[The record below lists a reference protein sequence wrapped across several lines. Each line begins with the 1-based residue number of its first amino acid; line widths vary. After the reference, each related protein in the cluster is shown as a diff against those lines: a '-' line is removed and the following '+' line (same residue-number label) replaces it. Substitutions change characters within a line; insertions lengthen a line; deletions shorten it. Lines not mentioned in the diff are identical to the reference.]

1 MGDGKAYSFVLVGVG
16 GQGTLLASNI
26 LAEVGLAA
34 GYDVKKSEVHGMAQ
48 RGGSVASHVRWDRE
62 VVHSPL
68 VGLGEAD
75 ILLSFEKM
83 EALRFA
89 HFLRRGGTAVVN
101 DQAIVP
107 VTVSS
112 GGVAYPGDEH
122 LARVFGALDATVVV
136 VPGEKLALEAGTVKA
151 ANVVL
156 LGAVSR
162 LLPLPEATW
171 WECLAQR
178 VPKKF
183 LELNRVAFASG
194 RDAVGEVKSEE
205 LRVKS

>member
-1 MGDGKAYSFVLVGVG
+1 MPNHKAYSFVLVGVG

-34 GYDVKKSEVHGMAQ
+34 GFDVKKSEVHGMAQ
-48 RGGSVASHVRWDRE
+48 RGGSVASHVRWHPE
-62 VVHSPL
+62 QVFSPL

-75 ILLSFEKM
+75 ILLSFEKV

-89 HFLRRGGTAVVN
+89 EFLRRGGTAVVN
-101 DQAIVP
+101 DMAIVP
-107 VTVSS
+107 ITVSS
-112 GGVAYPGDEH
+112 GSATYPEDED
-122 LARVFGALDATVVV
+122 LAKVFASLDAKLVM
-136 VPGEKLALEAGTVKA
+136 VPGERLAQEAGNVKA

-156 LGAVSR
+156 LGAVSK
-162 LLPLPEATW
+162 LLPLPEETW

-194 RDAVGEVKSEE
+194 RAAVKQT
-205 LRVKS
+205 

>member
-1 MGDGKAYSFVLVGVG
+1 MPSQSAYSFVLVGVG

-34 GYDVKKSEVHGMAQ
+34 GFDVKKSEVHGMAQ
-48 RGGSVASHVRWDRE
+48 RGGSVASHVRWDSE
-62 VVHSPL
+62 KVFSPL

-75 ILLSFEKM
+75 VLLSFEKM

-89 HFLRRGGTAVVN
+89 HLLRRGGTAVVN
-101 DQAIVP
+101 DMAIVP

-112 GGVAYPGDEH
+112 GTSVYPGDEH
-122 LARVFGALDATVVV
+122 LARVFGALDARLVV
-136 VPGEKLALEAGTVKA
+136 VPGETLAQDAGNVKA

-162 LLPLPEATW
+162 LLPLPEEAW
-171 WECLAQR
+171 WACIAQR

-183 LELNRVAFASG
+183 LELNHAAFALG
-194 RDAVGEVKSEE
+194 RANAGAGAP
-205 LRVKS
+205 LGA

>member
-1 MGDGKAYSFVLVGVG
+1 MASREPYSFVLVGVG

-34 GYDVKKSEVHGMAQ
+34 GFDVKKSEVHGMAQ
-48 RGGSVASHVRWDRE
+48 RGGSVASHVRWHPER
-62 VVHSPL
+62 VFSPL

-75 ILLSFEKM
+75 ILLSFEKV

-89 HFLRRGGTAVVN
+89 EFLRRGGTAIVN
-101 DQAIVP
+101 DMAIVP

-112 GGVAYPGDEH
+112 GTAVYPGDEH
-122 LARVFGALDATVVV
+122 LAKVFDSLDAELVMI
-136 VPGEKLALEAGTVKA
+136 PGERLAQEAGNVKA

-162 LLPLPEATW
+162 LLPLPEETW

-194 RDAVGEVKSEE
+194 RAAVASTPAHA
-205 LRVKS
+205 

>member
-1 MGDGKAYSFVLVGVG
+1 MAGQKPYRFVLVGVG

-34 GYDVKKSEVHGMAQ
+34 GFDVKKSEVHGMAQ
-48 RGGSVASHVRWDRE
+48 RGGSVASHVRWHPE
-62 VVHSPL
+62 KVFSPL

-75 ILLSFEKM
+75 ILLSFEKV

-89 HFLRRGGTAVVN
+89 EFLRRGGTAVVN
-101 DQAIVP
+101 DMAIVP

-112 GGVAYPGDEH
+112 GTAVYPGDEH
-122 LARVFGALDATVVV
+122 LAKVFASLDAELVM
-136 VPGEKLALEAGTVKA
+136 VPGERLAQEAGNVKA

-156 LGAVSR
+156 LGAISK
-162 LLPLPEATW
+162 LLPLPEETW

-194 RDAVGEVKSEE
+194 RAAVASTTAHA
-205 LRVKS
+205 

>member
-1 MGDGKAYSFVLVGVG
+1 MDTAQGVNFVLVGVG

-34 GYDVKKSEVHGMAQ
+34 GFDVKKSEVHGMAQ
-48 RGGSVASHVRWDRE
+48 RGGSVASHVRWHPE
-62 VVHSPL
+62 KVFSPL
-68 VGLGEAD
+68 VGSGEAD
-75 ILLSFEKM
+75 ILLSFEKV

-89 HFLRRGGTAVVN
+89 EFLRRGGTAVVN
-101 DQAIVP
+101 DMAIVP

-112 GGVAYPGDEH
+112 GTAVYPGDEH
-122 LARVFGALDATVVV
+122 LARVFASLDADLVMVA
-136 VPGEKLALEAGTVKA
+136 GERLAQEAGNVKA

-162 LLPLPEATW
+162 LLPLPEEAW

-183 LELNRVAFASG
+183 LEVNRVAFASG
-194 RDAVGEVKSEE
+194 RAAVTGEPVKAT
-205 LRVKS
+205 

>member
-1 MGDGKAYSFVLVGVG
+1 MASPKPYSFVLVGVG

-34 GYDVKKSEVHGMAQ
+34 GFDVKKSEVHGMAQ
-48 RGGSVASHVRWDRE
+48 RGGSVASHVRWHPE
-62 VVHSPL
+62 KVFSPL

-75 ILLSFEKM
+75 ILLSFEKV

-89 HFLRRGGTAVVN
+89 EFLRQGGTAVVN
-101 DQAIVP
+101 DMAIVP

-112 GGVAYPGDEH
+112 GTAVYPGDEH
-122 LARVFGALDATVVV
+122 LAKVFASLDAELVM
-136 VPGEKLALEAGTVKA
+136 VPGERLAQEAGNVKA

-156 LGAVSR
+156 LGAISR
-162 LLPLPEATW
+162 LLPLPEETW

-194 RDAVGEVKSEE
+194 RAAVTKEAI
-205 LRVKS
+205 RTT

>member
-1 MGDGKAYSFVLVGVG
+1 MAARQPVNFVLVGVG

-34 GYDVKKSEVHGMAQ
+34 GFDVKKSEVHGMAQ
-48 RGGSVASHVRWDRE
+48 RGGSVASHVRWHPE
-62 VVHSPL
+62 KVLSPL

-75 ILLSFEKM
+75 ILLSFEKV

-89 HFLRRGGTAVVN
+89 EFLRHGGTAVVN
-101 DQAIVP
+101 DMAIVP

-112 GGVAYPGDEH
+112 GTAVYPGDEH
-122 LARVFGALDATVVV
+122 LVKVFAALDAELVTI
-136 VPGEKLALEAGTVKA
+136 PGEHLAQEAGNVKA

-156 LGAVSR
+156 LGAVST
-162 LLPLPEATW
+162 LLPLPEETW

-183 LELNRVAFASG
+183 LEVNRQAFASG
-194 RDAVGEVKSEE
+194 RAAVAAAPKTNT
-205 LRVKS
+205 

>member
-1 MGDGKAYSFVLVGVG
+1 MASQKPYSFVLVGVG

-34 GYDVKKSEVHGMAQ
+34 GFDVKKSEVHGMAQ
-48 RGGSVASHVRWDRE
+48 RGGSVASHVRWHPE
-62 VVHSPL
+62 QVFSPL

-75 ILLSFEKM
+75 ILLSFEKV
-83 EALRFA
+83 EALRSA
-89 HFLRRGGTAVVN
+89 EFLRRGGTAVVN
-101 DQAIVP
+101 DMAIVP

-112 GGVAYPGDEH
+112 GSAVYPGDEH
-122 LARVFGALDATVVV
+122 LDKVFGSLDAELVM
-136 VPGEKLALEAGTVKA
+136 VPGERLAQEAGNVKA

-156 LGAVSR
+156 LGAISK
-162 LLPLPEATW
+162 LLPLPEETW

-194 RDAVGEVKSEE
+194 RSAVKQA
-205 LRVKS
+205 

>member
-1 MGDGKAYSFVLVGVG
+1 MTANKAWNFVLVGVG

-34 GYDVKKSEVHGMAQ
+34 GFDVKKSEVHGMAQ
-48 RGGSVASHVRWDRE
+48 RGGSVASHVRWHPE
-62 VVHSPL
+62 KVHSPL
-68 VGLGEAD
+68 VGTGEAD
-75 ILLSFEKM
+75 ILLSFEKL

-89 HFLRRGGTAVVN
+89 EVLRRGGTAVVN
-101 DQAIVP
+101 DMAVVP

-112 GGVAYPGDEH
+112 GTAVYPGDEH
-122 LARVFGALDATVVV
+122 LVRIFASLDAELVM
-136 VPGEKLALEAGTVKA
+136 VPGERLAQEAGNVKA

-162 LLPLPEATW
+162 LLPLPEETW

-183 LELNRVAFASG
+183 LELNHVAFASG
-194 RDAVGEVKSEE
+194 RAAVTTAGV
-205 LRVKS
+205 RA

>member
-1 MGDGKAYSFVLVGVG
+1 MTGQTAYNFVLVGVG

-26 LAEVGLAA
+26 LAEVGLVA
-34 GYDVKKSEVHGMAQ
+34 GFDVKKSEVHGMAQ
-48 RGGSVASHVRWDRE
+48 RGGSVASHVRWHPE
-62 VVHSPL
+62 QVFSPL

-75 ILLSFEKM
+75 ILLSFEKV

-89 HFLRRGGTAVVN
+89 EFLRRGGIAVVN
-101 DQAIVP
+101 DMAIVP

-112 GGVAYPGDEH
+112 GPAVYPGDEH
-122 LARVFGALDATVVV
+122 LQTVFASIDAKLVM
-136 VPGEKLALEAGTVKA
+136 VPGERLAQEAGNVKA

-156 LGAVSR
+156 LGAVSK
-162 LLPLPEATW
+162 LLPLPEETW

-194 RDAVGEVKSEE
+194 RAAVKQT
-205 LRVKS
+205 

>member
-1 MGDGKAYSFVLVGVG
+1 MLAADAGEGLTMVQDNTANFVLVGVG

-26 LAEVGLAA
+26 LADVGLAA
-34 GYDVKKSEVHGMAQ
+34 GLDVKKSEVHGMSQ
-48 RGGSVASHVRWDRE
+48 RGGSVVSHVRWHPER
-62 VVHSPL
+62 VSSPL

-75 ILLSFEKM
+75 ILLAFEKL

-89 HFLRRGGTAVVN
+89 EFLKPGGTAVVN
-101 DQAIVP
+101 EMQIVP
-107 VTVSS
+107 ITVSA
-112 GGVAYPGDEH
+112 GTGVYPEDADLDRA
-122 LARVFGALDATVVV
+122 LAALGAREIRVQ
-136 VPGEKLALEAGTVKA
+136 GERLAQEAGNVKA

-162 LLPLPEATW
+162 LLTLPEEVW
-171 WECLAQR
+171 WTCLEQR

-194 RDAVGEVKSEE
+194 RAAVS
-205 LRVKS
+205 

>member
-1 MGDGKAYSFVLVGVG
+1 MTSQKAYSFVLVGVG

-34 GYDVKKSEVHGMAQ
+34 GFDVKKSEVHGMAQ
-48 RGGSVASHVRWDRE
+48 RGGSVASHVRWHPER
-62 VVHSPL
+62 VFSPL

-75 ILLSFEKM
+75 ILLSFEKV

-89 HFLRRGGTAVVN
+89 EFLRVGGTAVVN
-101 DQAIVP
+101 DMAIVP

-112 GGVAYPGDEH
+112 GSATYPGDEH
-122 LARVFGALDATVVV
+122 LTKVFESLHAELVM
-136 VPGEKLALEAGTVKA
+136 VPGERLAQEAGNVKA

-156 LGAVSR
+156 LGAVSK
-162 LLPLPEATW
+162 LLPLPEETW

-194 RDAVGEVKSEE
+194 RAAAAATPATHA
-205 LRVKS
+205 

>member
-1 MGDGKAYSFVLVGVG
+1 MASQKPYSFVLVGVG

-34 GYDVKKSEVHGMAQ
+34 GFDVKKSEVHGMAQ
-48 RGGSVASHVRWDRE
+48 RGGSVASHVRWHPE
-62 VVHSPL
+62 KVFSPL

-75 ILLSFEKM
+75 ILLSFEKV

-89 HFLRRGGTAVVN
+89 EFLRRGGTAVVN
-101 DQAIVP
+101 DMAILP
-107 VTVSS
+107 ITVSS
-112 GGVAYPGDEH
+112 GGATYPEDEH
-122 LARVFGALDATVVV
+122 LAKVFASLDAELVM
-136 VPGEKLALEAGTVKA
+136 VPGERLAQEAGNVKA

-156 LGAVSR
+156 LGAISK
-162 LLPLPEATW
+162 LLPLPEEMW

-183 LELNRVAFASG
+183 LDLNKVAFASG
-194 RDAVGEVKSEE
+194 RAAVTTADSKT
-205 LRVKS
+205 

>member
-1 MGDGKAYSFVLVGVG
+1 MAGHIPYSFVLVGVG

-26 LAEVGLAA
+26 VAEVGLAA
-34 GYDVKKSEVHGMAQ
+34 GFDVKKSEVHGMAQ
-48 RGGSVASHVRWDRE
+48 RGGSVASHVRWHPE
-62 VVHSPL
+62 QVFSPL

-75 ILLSFEKM
+75 ILLSFEKV

-89 HFLRRGGTAVVN
+89 EFLRRGGTAVVN
-101 DQAIVP
+101 DMAIVP

-112 GGVAYPGDEH
+112 GSATYPDDEH
-122 LARVFGALDATVVV
+122 LAKVFDALDAELVM
-136 VPGEKLALEAGTVKA
+136 VPGERLAQEAGNVKA

-162 LLPLPEATW
+162 LLPLPEETW

-194 RDAVGEVKSEE
+194 RAAVTKAGLKA
-205 LRVKS
+205 

>member
-1 MGDGKAYSFVLVGVG
+1 MTNRRAYNFVLVGVG

-34 GYDVKKSEVHGMAQ
+34 GFDVKKSEVHGMAQ
-48 RGGSVASHVRWDRE
+48 RGGSVASHVRWHPE
-62 VVHSPL
+62 QVFSPL

-75 ILLSFEKM
+75 ILLSFEKV

-89 HFLRRGGTAVVN
+89 EFLRRGGTAVVN
-101 DQAIVP
+101 DMAIVP

-112 GGVAYPGDEH
+112 GTAVYPGDEH
-122 LARVFGALDATVVV
+122 LQKVFASLDAELVM
-136 VPGEKLALEAGTVKA
+136 VPGERLAQEAGNVKA

-156 LGAVSR
+156 LGAISK
-162 LLPLPEATW
+162 LLPLPEETW

-194 RDAVGEVKSEE
+194 RAAVKQT
-205 LRVKS
+205 

>member
-1 MGDGKAYSFVLVGVG
+1 MSDQKAFSFVLVGVG

-48 RGGSVASHVRWDRE
+48 RGGSVASHVRWDKER
-62 VVHSPL
+62 VYSPL

-75 ILLSFEKM
+75 VLLSFEKM
-83 EALRFA
+83 ETLRFA
-89 HFLRRGGTAVVN
+89 EFLRRGGTAVVN

-112 GGVAYPGDEH
+112 GAAAYPSDEN
-122 LARVFGALDATVVV
+122 LQRVFAKLDATVVL
-136 VPGEKLALEAGTVKA
+136 VPGERLALEAGTVKA

-162 LLPLPEATW
+162 LLPLPEKTW
-171 WECLAQR
+171 WECLTQR

-183 LELNRVAFASG
+183 LELNCVAFASG
-194 RDAVGEVKSEE
+194 RAAVS
-205 LRVKS
+205 SPAHA

>member
-1 MGDGKAYSFVLVGVG
+1 MAGHIPYSFVLVGVG

-34 GYDVKKSEVHGMAQ
+34 GFDVKKSEVHGMAQ
-48 RGGSVASHVRWDRE
+48 RGGSVASHVRWHPE
-62 VVHSPL
+62 QVFSPL

-75 ILLSFEKM
+75 ILLSFEKL

-89 HFLRRGGTAVVN
+89 EFLRRGGTAVVN
-101 DQAIVP
+101 DMAIVP

-112 GGVAYPGDEH
+112 GTAVYPGDEH
-122 LARVFGALDATVVV
+122 LAKVFASLDAELMM
-136 VPGEKLALEAGTVKA
+136 VPGECLAQEAGNVKA

-156 LGAVSR
+156 LGAISK
-162 LLPLPEATW
+162 LLPLPEETW

-194 RDAVGEVKSEE
+194 RAAVTTAGLKA
-205 LRVKS
+205 

>member
-1 MGDGKAYSFVLVGVG
+1 MPNHKAYSFVLVGVG

-34 GYDVKKSEVHGMAQ
+34 GFDVKKSEVHGMAQ
-48 RGGSVASHVRWDRE
+48 RGGSVASHVRWHPE
-62 VVHSPL
+62 QVFSPL

-75 ILLSFEKM
+75 ILLSFEKV

-89 HFLRRGGTAVVN
+89 EFLRRGGTAVVN
-101 DQAIVP
+101 DMAIVP
-107 VTVSS
+107 ITVSS
-112 GGVAYPGDEH
+112 GSATYPEDED
-122 LARVFGALDATVVV
+122 LAKVFASLDAKLVM
-136 VPGEKLALEAGTVKA
+136 VPGERLAQEAGNVKA

-156 LGAVSR
+156 LGAVSK
-162 LLPLPEATW
+162 LLPLPEETW

-194 RDAVGEVKSEE
+194 RAAVGEVK
-205 LRVKS
+205 V